1 MTRRTNSAGFTLI
14 EVLVALLITATAIV
28 TLLSVREQAIQ
39 QTAETRDA
47 RVSWE
52 LAVWAMGDV
61 LAVEA
66 PEWKDSAPPTT
77 PWEIPTHLVVP
88 HAEGFRVEY
97 SAEIEEKMISDEPDA
112 EPEMIFKVTVE
123 VFPPSGT
130 EARPGGERGAKTIK
144 LVSYYPYGGS

>member
-28 TLLSVREQAIQ
+28 TLLGAREHAIR

-77 PWEIPTHLVVP
+77 PWEIPTDLVVP

-97 SAEIEEKMISDEPDA
+97 SAEIEEMTISDQPDA

-123 VFPPSGT
+123 VFSPPATDGGSGQ
-130 EARPGGERGAKTIK
+130 GDKTIT